1 MENITSK
8 DNEKIKRLRKL
19 SSPKYR
25 QEFKQFCV
33 ENAVIIRDARL
44 SGKDFQQ
51 LFVTQ
56 QLIDKKNELYSE
68 IIDYDDSKVFI
79 IDEKINKSF
88 SNLDSPSGICAVYGL
103 LENNFTISDNIIYL
117 NNISDPGNLGTILR
131 SALAFGFKNIVLDSK
146 CVDLYNHKVI
156 QAAKDSIFKLDISID
171 NDRGIIKKIKKH
183 MDIYC
188 TSLKGNGNV
197 IDLKEKEIY
206 CLVFGNE
213 SHGIDKDILELS
225 NKLIKINMTADI
237 ESLNVASS
245 AAIIFYEL
253 FKD

>member
-25 QEFKQFCV
+25 KEFKQFCV

-44 SGKDFQQ
+44 SGQNFHQ

-56 QLIDKKNELYSE
+56 SFIDKKNELYKE
-68 IIDYDDSKVFI
+68 IIDFDDTNVFI
-79 IDEKINKSF
+79 IDEKTNKSF
-88 SNLDSPSGICAVYGL
+88 SNLDTPSGICAVYEL
-103 LENNFTISDNIIYL
+103 LENNFTISDSIIYL
-117 NNISDPGNLGTILR
+117 NHISDPGNLGTILR

-156 QAAKDSIFKLDISID
+156 QAAKDAIFKLDISFD
-171 NDRGIIKKIKKH
+171 HDREIIKLIKKH

-188 TSLKGNGNV
+188 TSLQGKGNV

-213 SHGIDKDILELS
+213 SHGVEQDILDLS
-225 NKLIKINMTADI
+225 DKLIKINMSDDI